1 MARTIRTDLTK
12 LVGNKR
18 NAAGYRWL
26 RRPAG
31 AKPAKQQDA
40 RAVPPTAWDDIHI
53 GNEATKQARRKVGKE

>member
-1 MARTIRTDLTK
+1 MARTRRIDLTK
-12 LVGNKR
+12 LVTNR

-31 AKPAKQQDA
+31 AKPAKQQGA